1 MGTDICIAVLG
12 RKERD
17 MDYSESMYRAVL
29 LWKKEGGKKKDFCPF
44 YFPYFRNSLLFDW
57 MKTNL
62 LHDGRWNGIQKNIE
76 NPDAV
81 KWYFDKKNEDGLR
94 GHSYMTL
101 KEVKKAIRK
110 LESQIKNA
118 EDSTDTDELE
128 AAGEAED
135 IKSGLRYIYDS
146 AKLMLEADKLIE
158 DRYDFD
164 YDTGN
169 TILLVAFM

>member
-1 MGTDICIAVLG
+1 
-12 RKERD
+12 
-17 MDYSESMYRAVL
+17 
-29 LWKKEGGKKKDFCPF
+29 
-44 YFPYFRNSLLFDW
+44 

-62 LHDGRWNGIQKNIE
+62 LHDGRWSGIQKNIE

-81 KWYFDKKNEDGLR
+81 KWYFDKKNEDVLR

-135 IKSGLRYIYDS
+135 IKTGLRYIYDS
-146 AKLMLEADKLIE
+146 AKLMLEVDKLIE

-169 TILLVAFM
+169 KILPVAFM

>member
-1 MGTDICIAVLG
+1 
-12 RKERD
+12 
-17 MDYSESMYRAVL
+17 MDYPESMYRAVL
-29 LWKKEGGKKKDFCPF
+29 LWKKEGGKKKDFRPF

-57 MKTNL
+57 METNL

-110 LESQIKNA
+110 LESRVNNT
-118 EDSTDTDELE
+118 EDSAGTDELE

-135 IKSGLRYIYDS
+135 IIKTGLRYIYDS
-146 AKLMLEADKLIE
+146 AKLMLEVDKLIE
-158 DRYDFD
+158 GRSDFD
-164 YDTGN
+164 YDAERS
-169 TILLVAFM
+169 ILLVAFM

>member
-1 MGTDICIAVLG
+1 
-12 RKERD
+12 
-17 MDYSESMYRAVL
+17 
-29 LWKKEGGKKKDFCPF
+29 
-44 YFPYFRNSLLFDW
+44 
-57 MKTNL
+57 MKTNPL
-62 LHDGRWNGIQKNIE
+62 LEDRRNGIEKNIE

-81 KWYFDKKNEDGLR
+81 KWYFDKKNEDVLR

-135 IKSGLRYIYDS
+135 IKTGLRYIYDS

-169 TILLVAFM
+169 TILPVALM